1 MSRKKPLRALAAVA
15 FAMLP
20 VGSAAF
26 ASDIKIMPSSACQ
39 PREPLDAANVEYEDG
54 AIMNTSDTIYARIS
68 CPFVKDNPQG
78 IGQTFSAVVEVQG
91 SQGQQVLCTLTN
103 LSRSGKAF
111 TPDDFGLS
119 GANGPGS
126 IALNLKA
133 ANSFGSYFDLTC
145 TLPPGGGKVF
155 SYRTVE
161 PSPTD
166 AE

>member
-1 MSRKKPLRALAAVA
+1 MSRKKSLLALAAVS
-15 FAMLP
+15 FALLP
-20 VGSAAF
+20 FGSAAF

-39 PREPLDAANVEYEDG
+39 PRASLDAANVKYEDG
-54 AIMNTSDTIYARIS
+54 AIVNKSNTIRAFIS

-91 SQGQQVLCTLTN
+91 FTGQQVLCTLTN
-103 LSRSGKAF
+103 RSRSGKAF
-111 TPDDFGLS
+111 SPDAFGLS
-119 GANGPGS
+119 GANGPGF

-145 TLPPGGGKVF
+145 TLPPGGKVF
-155 SYRTVE
+155 SYRTFE